1 MPVLIFWKGFQMDI
15 KEAIKII
22 GENIPAPY
30 NKMVDNNHIK
40 LVLAWYKFLDEFE
53 RLERE
58 NMELMKGDIKNE
70 HRN

>member
-1 MPVLIFWKGFQMDI
+1 MDI

-58 NMELMKGDIKNE
+58 NMELMKGDIKNDNK
-70 HRN
+70 RRTCGDTGKV

>member
-1 MPVLIFWKGFQMDI
+1 MNV
-15 KEAIKII
+15 KEAIKVI
-22 GENIPAPY
+22 GENIPAPW
-30 NKMVDNNHIK
+30 NKMVDSNHIK

-70 HRN
+70 RRDKSIKP